1 MMIARV
7 IGNVVAAA
15 QHSAF
20 DARKLMLVRPES
32 PDTARAAPAIIAI
45 DEIGAGP
52 GERVLVMREGSGVR
66 QILGSDMLPIRS
78 VIVGIVDQISHTLNR

>member
-32 PDTARAAPAIIAI
+32 PDTARAGPAIIAI
-45 DEIGAGP
+45 DEIGAFFK
-52 GERVLVMREGSGVR
+52 E
-66 QILGSDMLPIRS
+66 Q
-78 VIVGIVDQISHTLNR
+78 TA

>member
-7 IGNVVAAA
+7 TGNVVATV
-15 QHSAF
+15 QHAAF
-20 DARKLMLVRPES
+20 DGRKLMLVRPES
-32 PDTARAAPAIIAI
+32 PDTTKAAPAIIAI

-66 QILGSDMLPIRS
+66 QILGSDIVPIRS
-78 VIVGIVDQISHTLNR
+78 VIVGIVDQISHDA